1 MAFPTSPSN
10 NQVWKEGNRAF
21 VFDSA
26 TSVWDRVREADSSD
40 NKILSGE
47 IGAGVILPAGLK
59 TKVHVHPLASDVNC
73 TGSGY
78 STYQTV
84 VISPSSGTSKLYVS
98 HTLHVNQ
105 GTGGSA
111 SFQQELAY
119 SGSNVT
125 NGSYTTSEA
134 YQQAVSAGLYRV
146 RSFMYKEVKLN
157 GTASDVTFLFKV
169 YHSHVNNT
177 TYVIGD
183 NEMETSVTVIEVY

>member
-73 TGSGY
+73 TCS
-78 STYQTV
+78 
-84 VISPSSGTSKLYVS
+84 
-98 HTLHVNQ
+98 
-105 GTGGSA
+105 
-111 SFQQELAY
+111 
-119 SGSNVT
+119 
-125 NGSYTTSEA
+125 
-134 YQQAVSAGLYRV
+134 
-146 RSFMYKEVKLN
+146 
-157 GTASDVTFLFKV
+157 
-169 YHSHVNNT
+169 
-177 TYVIGD
+177 
-183 NEMETSVTVIEVY
+183 